1 MQLPL
6 GLDGNAGE
14 SLQSQLFEQVRS
26 LIVDGRLRPGARMP
40 ASRILATDL
49 GVSRNTVLL
58 AYERLAA
65 EGYVEMRSPI
75 GVFVASNVIF
85 DGPRPVMAPT
95 APGQDGSAH
104 RDPRVVFRGE
114 SHTVAP
120 PPDTSIRYDF
130 WVGRPDARLFPVKAW
145 ERTLHQILHDHGSGV
160 SSYGDPAG
168 LRELRRA
175 VAQYVGVARGIRTR
189 SDQILI
195 TSGIQEALNVLA
207 RLFVSHG
214 TEVAIENPCYCGA
227 CNLFK
232 SYGAQMVAVDV
243 DGAGANTGE
252 LPEDVALIYLTPS
265 HQYPTG
271 ATLPLNRRRQLLDWA
286 ARTGGYVVED
296 DYDSDF
302 YYDSAPLP
310 ALKSMDE
317 VDRVIYLGTFSK
329 SLGAGLRVGF
339 MVLPALLVKA
349 ATAVKALLD
358 NCSPWLPQKVLA
370 EFVTSGAFAHHLRRI
385 RTIYRSRRD
394 CLLDVL
400 GEHFGELDV
409 RGAQGGMHV
418 MWRIPDDFPD
428 APTIQHE
435 ARRRGVGIYD
445 LQSCNAR
452 VLHDDALAGRSL
464 LLGYAALDE
473 DAITDSVAL
482 LADAI
487 HDGAATRR
495 ALHQGVSRPSL
506 A

>member
-6 GLDGNAGE
+6 VVDENAGE
-14 SLQSQLFEQVRS
+14 SLQSQIFEQVRS

-40 ASRILATDL
+40 ASRILAADL
-49 GVSRNTVLL
+49 GVSRNTVVL

-65 EGYVEMRSPI
+65 EGYVEMRPPI
-75 GVFVASNVIF
+75 GVFVGRNVIF
-85 DGPRPVMAPT
+85 DSPRLPKAPFT
-95 APGQDGSAH
+95 PDQDGSEY
-104 RDPRVVFRGE
+104 RDPRIVFRGE

-120 PPDTSIRYDF
+120 SPDTSVRYDF
-130 WVGRPDARLFPVKAW
+130 WVGRPDARLFPAKVW
-145 ERTLHQILHDHGSGV
+145 ERTVHQILHEHGPGV
-160 SSYGDPAG
+160 SAYGDPAG

-175 VAQYVGVARGIRTR
+175 VAQYVGVARGIRAH

-195 TSGIQEALNVLA
+195 TSGIQEALNVVA
-207 RLFVSHG
+207 RLFVRHG

-227 CNLFK
+227 CNLFM

-243 DGAGANTGE
+243 DGAGADTGH
-252 LPEDVALIYLTPS
+252 LPEDVAFIYLTPS

-271 ATLPLNRRRQLLDWA
+271 ATLPLDRRRQLLDWA
-286 ARTGGYVVED
+286 GRTRGYVLED

-317 VDRVIYLGTFSK
+317 TDRVIYLGTFSK
-329 SLGAGLRVGF
+329 NLGAGLRIGF
-339 MVLPALLVKA
+339 MVLPDSLVKSA
-349 ATAVKALLD
+349 SSVKALLD

-370 EFVTSGAFAHHLRRI
+370 EFMTSGAFAHHLRRI
-385 RTIYRSRRD
+385 RTIYRNRRD
-394 CLLDVL
+394 CLLEVL
-400 GEHFGELDV
+400 AEHFGELDV

-428 APTIQHE
+428 APTIQRE

-445 LQSCNAR
+445 PQSCNVR
-452 VLHDDALAGRSL
+452 VLDDDALNARTL

-482 LADAI
+482 LADAV
-487 HDGAATRR
+487 HDGAATRG
-495 ALHQGVSRPSL
+495 AVCLTSRQSL

>member
-6 GLDGNAGE
+6 GLDGSAGE

-49 GVSRNTVLL
+49 GVSRNTVVL

-65 EGYVEMRSPI
+65 EGYVEMHSPI
-75 GVFVASNVIF
+75 GVFVARNVIF
-85 DGPRPVMAPT
+85 DGPRRPKAP
-95 APGQDGSAH
+95 AASGQDDAEY
-104 RDPRVVFRGE
+104 RDPRIVFRGE
-114 SHTVAP
+114 SHAVAP
-120 PPDTSIRYDF
+120 SPDASVRYDF
-130 WVGRPDARLFPVKAW
+130 WVGRPDARLFPAKAW
-145 ERTLHQILHDHGSGV
+145 ERTLHQVLHEHGSGV
-160 SSYGDPAG
+160 SAYGDPAG

-175 VAQYVGVARGIRTR
+175 VAQYVGVARGIRAR

-207 RLFVSHG
+207 RLFVRRG
-214 TEVAIENPCYCGA
+214 TEVAIESPCYCGA
-227 CNLFK
+227 CNLFM
-232 SYGAQMVAVDV
+232 SYGAHMVPVDV
-243 DGAGANTGE
+243 DGVGVDTAR
-252 LPEDVALIYLTPS
+252 LPQDAAFIYLTPS

-271 ATLPLNRRRQLLDWA
+271 ATLTLDRRKQLLDWA
-286 ARTGGYVVED
+286 GRTSAYILED

-317 VDRVIYLGTFSK
+317 IDRVIYLGTFSK

-339 MVLPALLVKA
+339 MVLPAPLVKP
-349 ATAVKALLD
+349 ATSVKALLD

-385 RTIYRSRRD
+385 RTIYRNRRD
-394 CLLDVL
+394 CLLEVL
-400 GEHFGELDV
+400 GDHFGELDV

-418 MWRIPDDFPD
+418 MWRIPDHFPD
-428 APTIQHE
+428 APMIQHE

-452 VLHDDALAGRSL
+452 FLHDDAFAGRSL

-487 HDGAATRR
+487 HDGPAARGTVHL
-495 ALHQGVSRPSL
+495 AAHASL

>member
-14 SLQSQLFEQVRS
+14 SLQSQIFEQVRS

-49 GVSRNTVLL
+49 GVSRNTVVL

-65 EGYVEMRSPI
+65 EGYVEMHSPI
-75 GVFVASNVIF
+75 GVFVARNVIF
-85 DGPRPVMAPT
+85 DSPQLPNAPS
-95 APGQDGSAH
+95 APDQDGSEY
-104 RDPRVVFRGE
+104 RDPRIVFRGE
-114 SHTVAP
+114 SHAVAP
-120 PPDTSIRYDF
+120 SPDTSVRYDF
-130 WVGRPDARLFPVKAW
+130 WVGRPDARLFPTKAW
-145 ERTLHQILHDHGSGV
+145 ERTLHQVLQEHGAGV
-160 SSYGDPAG
+160 SAYGDPAG

-175 VAQYVGVARGIRTR
+175 VAQYVGVARGIRAR

-207 RLFVSHG
+207 RLFVRHG

-227 CNLFK
+227 CNLFM
-232 SYGAQMVAVDV
+232 SYGAHMLAVDV
-243 DGAGANTGE
+243 DGVGVDTGQ
-252 LPEDVALIYLTPS
+252 LPDDAAFIYLTPS

-271 ATLPLNRRRQLLDWA
+271 ATLPLDRRKQLLEWA
-286 ARTGGYVVED
+286 GRTRGYILED

-317 VDRVIYLGTFSK
+317 IDRVIYLGTFSK

-339 MVLPALLVKA
+339 MVLPASLVKS

-370 EFVTSGAFAHHLRRI
+370 EFVSSGAFAHHLRRI
-385 RTIYRSRRD
+385 RTIYRNRRD
-394 CLLDVL
+394 CLLEVL
-400 GEHFGELDV
+400 AEHFGELDV
-409 RGAQGGMHV
+409 LGAQGGMHV
-418 MWRIPDDFPD
+418 MWRVPDDFPD
-428 APTIQHE
+428 TPTIQHE

-445 LQSCNAR
+445 LRSCNAR
-452 VLHDDALAGRSL
+452 VLRNDALSRRSL

-487 HDGAATRR
+487 HDGAAMRDVVCSASQR
-495 ALHQGVSRPSL
+495 SL